1 MERWFQIDYVSRIKE
16 ENVFHNPLRYTKATA
31 HLPSMVARTNIKAD
45 SKSEAKSSFL
55 DVATDVTEIVRILPL
70 EMVFDGLIYEYVD
83 TKDPEGIQRDI
94 MGLLNITK
102 ESVEAGGAGVS
113 FGRNIFQSRD
123 PIALTKAISLIVHQN
138 YSISDAISEAHLKI
152 EGK

>member
-1 MERWFQIDYVSRIKE
+1 MIRWFQIDYVSRIKE
-16 ENVFHNPLRYTKATA
+16 ENAFHNPLRYTDATA

-94 MGLLNITK
+94 MHYNDKGYKYRKIKN
-102 ESVEAGGAGVS
+102 SVG
-113 FGRNIFQSRD
+113 D
-123 PIALTKAISLIVHQN
+123 
-138 YSISDAISEAHLKI
+138 YHLYINK
-152 EGK
+152 G